1 MTNLL
6 SQASMNDW
14 MMELVP
20 IVDNKENMI
29 IVGCCQVQHLMWLL
43 EGITSYETE
52 LAEATFGAGAQV
64 SGL

>member
-1 MTNLL
+1 
-6 SQASMNDW
+6 MNDW